1 MNEISPD
8 AFMAQLTNEAPKPKR
23 SKLPRSWRKESK
35 VVYSDEIEATPQ
47 DLSLQSGTDAARV
60 IDKGEKA
67 QQQMHQE
74 SSPPPARR
82 LAESSEGASSPEH
95 ETPLYDG
102 QSSSLESSA
111 MVVEH
116 HKEIT
121 ITKTERILFPKP
133 QTNTTAPGIPPL
145 HHHQTL
151 HRPASPPPAPSSWLL
166 LGRFFGLSNPA
177 PATPQPLT
185 PVRAHIDSEIIAP
198 IYTHL
203 PWTLL
208 HDYILLCYFL
218 CEPPP
223 VFTPHS
229 PHARFLNHPLSLDG
243 WVHHISKHDI
253 AVIDKFLAVLK
264 SKGVRRPGW
273 WHMGDGKAI
282 EAWDVVKKL
291 FMWWKDGIMHGDLRV
306 RGDDK
311 TGNVPGTN
319 RAWTKKDIIPWPT
332 QEIDTKLL
340 LTGQTSSG

>member
-1 MNEISPD
+1 MQTK
-8 AFMAQLTNEAPKPKR
+8 M
-23 SKLPRSWRKESK
+23 
-35 VVYSDEIEATPQ
+35 
-47 DLSLQSGTDAARV
+47 DAARV

-67 QQQMHQE
+67 QPQMHQE
-74 SSPPPARR
+74 SLPPPARSS
-82 LAESSEGASSPEH
+82 AESSDETPSPEH
-95 ETPLYDG
+95 ETLYDG

-111 MVVEH
+111 IAVEH

-121 ITKTERILFPKP
+121 ITKTERILFPKAHIS
-133 QTNTTAPGIPPL
+133 TTSPGTPP
-145 HHHQTL
+145 HHRHQTL

-177 PATPQPLT
+177 PAAPQPMT
-185 PVRAHIDSEIIAP
+185 PVRAHIDSEITAP

-223 VFTPHS
+223 VFNHHS
-229 PHARFLNHPLSLDG
+229 LHARLLSHPLSMDG
-243 WVHHISKHDI
+243 WVHYISKHDI
-253 AVIDKFLAVLK
+253 AVIDKFMAVLK

-282 EAWDVVKKL
+282 EAWDVVEKL
-291 FMWWKDGIMHGDLRV
+291 FAWWKNGIMHGDLRV
-306 RGDDK
+306 RDGDR
-311 TGNVPGTN
+311 TGNMPGTN
-319 RAWTKKDIIPWPT
+319 RAWTKKDVIPWPT
-332 QEIDTKLL
+332 KEIDTKLL